1 MIKIRLDALTF
12 SYPSRLVLSNASCE
26 IQDRTIY
33 GIIGANGSGKTTLL
47 KLILGELTPD
57 SGLLLKEK
65 NLHIA
70 YMAQD
75 INLDHQNTAFEEIRR
90 GAGRIL
96 ALEQQLGSLESRF
109 SDPGINSD
117 PKKLSRLI
125 DEHARALES
134 YHQLGGPSLDDT
146 ILALLRQLGFKEEEF
161 HLQVENL
168 SGGQKKLLGLAK
180 IMVSKPDVLLLDE
193 PDNHLDLD
201 GKAMLENLVK
211 NFPGVVVIVSH
222 DRYFLDMVVDEII
235 EIESTRVSTFKGNY
249 SEYMFDK
256 QVRLARQGQMFQAQH
271 KEIVRLEQAAKRLL
285 LWGKIYDNAKFSIR
299 GKAILKRIDRI
310 DRIEKPDTETRR
322 LEINLGGWAGSRKVL
337 ELNQVCKHFRDQEAG
352 RVNRVLE
359 GVDLYV
365 GYGERIGLVGP
376 NGSGK
381 SVLTRLILGELQ
393 PDGGDIYIGPSV
405 KIGYYAQEFETLD
418 PELTL
423 LEAVCKAGN
432 FSESRG
438 VAFMRK
444 FGFDYQQHDTRVGNL
459 SGGERA
465 RLQIAMITLS
475 GANFLLLDEP
485 TNHLDI
491 PSCEVLEDA
500 LLEFEGTILAI
511 SHDRYFL
518 DRVATRI
525 CSLEPVGIQ
534 SFPGNY
540 SDWQGRQDQE
550 NSRMPPP
557 MSWRGLGGG

>member
-1 MIKIRLDALTF
+1 MIKIRLDSLTF
-12 SYPSRLVLSNASCE
+12 SYPSRLVLNNASCE
-26 IQDRTIY
+26 IQDKTVY

-47 KLILGELTPD
+47 KLIMGDMVPD

-70 YMAQD
+70 YMAQV
-75 INLDHQNTAFEEIRR
+75 INLDYGNTAFEEIRS

-96 ALEQQLGSLESRF
+96 ALEQQLGIIENRF
-109 SDPGINSD
+109 SDPATNSD

-125 DEHARALES
+125 DEHARVLETFN
-134 YHQLGGPSLDDT
+134 QLGGPSLNDT
-146 ILALLRQLGFKEEEF
+146 ILGLLRQLGFKEEEF

-180 IMVSKPDVLLLDE
+180 IMISKPDVLLLDE
-193 PDNHLDLD
+193 PDNHLDLG
-201 GKAMLENLVK
+201 GKALLENLVK

-235 EIESTRVSTFKGNY
+235 EIESTCLSTFKGNY

-256 QVRLARQGQMFQAQH
+256 QVRLARQGLMFQAQH
-271 KEIVRLEQAAKRLL
+271 KEITRLEQAAKRLM

-299 GKAILKRIDRI
+299 GKAILKRIERI
-310 DRIEKPDTETRR
+310 DRIEKPETETKR
-322 LEINLGGWAGSRKVL
+322 LEINLRGWAGSRKVL
-337 ELNQVCKHFRDQEAG
+337 ELSQVSKGFSELDDGQ
-352 RVNRVLE
+352 VNKVLQDI
-359 GVDLYV
+359 DLYI
-365 GYGERIGLVGP
+365 GFGERVGLVGP

-393 PDGGDIYIGPSV
+393 PDSGEIYIGPSV

-418 PELTL
+418 FEPTL
-423 LEAVCKAGN
+423 LQAVCKAGN

-475 GANFLLLDEP
+475 GANFLVLDEP

-500 LLEFEGTILAI
+500 LMEFEGTILSI

-518 DRVATRI
+518 DRIATRI
-525 CSLEPVGIQ
+525 CSLSISGIE

-540 SDWQGRQDQE
+540 SDWQ
-550 NSRMPPP
+550 SR
-557 MSWRGLGGG
+557 

>member
-65 NLHIA
+65 TLHVA

-75 INLDHQNTAFEEIRR
+75 INLDFHNTAFEEIRS

-96 ALEQQLGSLESRF
+96 DLEQQLGILESRF
-109 SDPGINSD
+109 SDPATNSD

-125 DEHARALES
+125 DEHARVLET

-180 IMVSKPDVLLLDE
+180 IMISKPDVLLLDE

-201 GKAMLENLVK
+201 GKALLENLVK
-211 NFPGVVVIVSH
+211 NFPGVVIIVSH

-271 KEIVRLEQAAKRLL
+271 KEITRLEQAAKRLL

-337 ELNQVCKHFRDQEAG
+337 ELSQVSKHFIEAETG
-352 RVNRVLE
+352 QVNRVLE

-393 PDGGDIYIGPSV
+393 PDSGDIYIGPSV

-418 PELTL
+418 LELTL

-465 RLQIAMITLS
+465 RLQIAIITLS

-518 DRVATRI
+518 DRFASRI
-525 CSLEPVGIQ
+525 CSLEPVGIE

-540 SDWQGRQDQE
+540 SDWQ
-550 NSRMPPP
+550 SR
-557 MSWRGLGGG
+557 

>member
-1 MIKIRLDALTF
+1 MIKIRLDSLTF
-12 SYPSRLVLSNASCE
+12 SYPSRLVLNNASCE
-26 IQDRTIY
+26 IQDRTVY

-47 KLILGELTPD
+47 KLILGDLVPD

-75 INLDHQNTAFEEIRR
+75 INLDYENTAFEEIRS

-96 ALEQQLGSLESRF
+96 ALEQQLGIIENRF
-109 SDPGINSD
+109 SDPATISD

-125 DEHARALES
+125 DEHARVLETFN
-134 YHQLGGPSLDDT
+134 QLGGPSLDDT
-146 ILALLRQLGFKEEEF
+146 ILGLLKQLGFKEEEF

-180 IMVSKPDVLLLDE
+180 IMISKPDVLLLDE

-201 GKAMLENLVK
+201 GKALLENLVK

-235 EIESTRVSTFKGNY
+235 EIESTRLSTFKGNY

-256 QVRLARQGQMFQAQH
+256 QVRLARQGLMFQAQH
-271 KEIVRLEQAAKRLL
+271 KEITRLEQAAKRLM

-299 GKAILKRIDRI
+299 GKAILKRIERI
-310 DRIEKPDTETRR
+310 DRIEKPETETKR

-337 ELNQVCKHFRDQEAG
+337 ELSQVSKGFSELDDGQVNQVLQDI
-352 RVNRVLE
+352 
-359 GVDLYV
+359 DLYI
-365 GYGERIGLVGP
+365 GFGERVGLVGP

-393 PDGGDIYIGPSV
+393 PDRGEIYIGPSV

-418 PELTL
+418 LEPTL
-423 LEAVCKAGN
+423 LQAVCKAGN

-444 FGFDYQQHDTRVGNL
+444 FGFDYQQRDTRVGNL

-475 GANFLLLDEP
+475 GANFLVLDEP

-500 LLEFEGTILAI
+500 LMEFEGTILAI

-518 DRVATRI
+518 DRIATRI
-525 CSLEPVGIQ
+525 CSLSIAGIE

-540 SDWQGRQDQE
+540 SDWQ
-550 NSRMPPP
+550 SR
-557 MSWRGLGGG
+557 